1 MTDGPVGTPP
11 GARAPLPRALVV
23 LLATAAVVVVMA
35 GAAAVSWLVGPLF
48 LALVIVIG
56 VHPVHGALVRRGLPG
71 WAASGVVLV
80 CVYGVLVV
88 LVAVVVVSVARLA
101 TVLPGYAAEANGLL
115 AGATARLAEFG
126 VGPEQ
131 LRALASSLD
140 TSRIV
145 GLVGGLLAGL
155 TGLLGNLVFLLSLL
169 LFLSLE
175 AGGADRRRALLA
187 QDHPEVAGALRDFAR
202 GTRRFVGVTTAI
214 GAVTGAVDTV
224 ALLLLGVPQALLW
237 GLLAFLTNYIPY
249 VGFWIGLLPPMILA
263 LLIGGWPLMLV
274 VVAVYLVVNFVL
286 TSLVQP
292 RFVGDAVGLSV
303 TVVLVALVFWG
314 WLLGPLGAVL
324 AVPLTL
330 FVKILLV
337 DVDPRARPEPHPP
350 AEPAEPPPQAEAHPA
365 AEPRSAPEPA
375 DEAPT
380 P

>member
-1 MTDGPVGTPP
+1 MTELPP
-11 GARAPLPRALVV
+11 ERGAPLPRALVV
-23 LLATAAVVVVMA
+23 LLAAAAVVIVMA
-35 GAAAVSWLVGPLF
+35 GAYAVSWLVGPLF

-71 WAASGVVLV
+71 WAASGVLLV
-80 CVYGVLVV
+80 CVYGVLLV
-88 LVAVVVVSVARLA
+88 LVSVIVVSVARLA

-115 AGATARLAEFG
+115 VGATARLAEFG

-131 LRALASSLD
+131 LRAIASSLD
-140 TSRIV
+140 TGRVV
-145 GLVGGLLAGL
+145 GIVGGLLAGL

-169 LFLSLE
+169 LFLSFE
-175 AGGADRRRALLA
+175 AGGADRRREALA
-187 QDHPEVAGALRDFAR
+187 EDHPEAAAALRDFAR

-214 GAVTGAVDTV
+214 GAVTGAVDAV

-263 LLIGGWPLMLV
+263 LLVGGWPLMLA
-274 VVAVYLVVNFVL
+274 VVAIYLVVNFVL

-324 AVPLTL
+324 ATPLTL

-337 DVDPRARPEPHPP
+337 DVDPRARWANALIGPAPP
-350 AEPAEPPPQAEAHPA
+350 
-365 AEPRSAPEPA
+365 
-375 DEAPT
+375 APT
-380 P
+380 PPPPTPPTDTVPPEDPAVPGAPR